1 MLYIIL
7 KHNWPE
13 STSSTD
19 FIVDSAIQINL
30 DDFHSEESESF
41 SALKDEDDDPEILGG
56 RYSTHLLLRSEK
68 LIFYRHPNISVNQ
81 QESRSLA
88 IRE

>member
-1 MLYIIL
+1 VLYIIL

-30 DDFHSEESESF
+30 DDFHSEES
-41 SALKDEDDDPEILGG
+41 
-56 RYSTHLLLRSEK
+56 
-68 LIFYRHPNISVNQ
+68 
-81 QESRSLA
+81 
-88 IRE
+88 